1 MVAHAS
7 RLRVMVVGQPSP
19 VDITKFR
26 PAHLDMGKR
35 GWVSDAAGM
44 VVKNE
49 LILLQMGLI
58 IKGIRNCHDD
68 KRGRLSYHH
77 QPKCKNKL
85 PGRSTVPG

>member
-1 MVAHAS
+1 MTSGDACPTG
-7 RLRVMVVGQPSP
+7 RGDFVVGQPSP

-26 PAHLDMGKR
+26 PAPLDMGKR

-58 IKGIRNCHDD
+58 MKGIRNYHND
-68 KRGRLSYHH
+68 KDA
-77 QPKCKNKL
+77 
-85 PGRSTVPG
+85 